1 MNNIIFDQI
10 ASWILFI
17 VYSGTNNEVIL
28 YTHKDNLKKL
38 LTFFKQHMNC
48 RVKSL
53 IDVCGADYPS
63 RENRFEVVY
72 QLLSV
77 DYNQRISIKV
87 CTDEITPV
95 VSVTDIYSS
104 AGWFEREVWD
114 MYGIHFINH
123 PDLRRIL
130 TDYGFEGHPLRK
142 DYPLTGYSEVR
153 YDDTQKRV
161 ISEPLELNQE
171 FRYFDFS
178 SPWIVGG
185 KSA

>member
-1 MNNIIFDQI
+1 MNLNIFDQI
-10 ASWILFI
+10 PGWVLFLVKNKDEVI
-17 VYSGTNNEVIL
+17 VYVNPN
-28 YTHKDNLKKL
+28 DLKKVL
-38 LTFFKQHMNC
+38 VFLKDHMNC

-53 IDVCGADYPS
+53 IDVCGADYPYRS
-63 RENRFEVVY
+63 GRFEVVY

-77 DYNQRISIKV
+77 DWNQRISIKV

-95 VSVTDIYSS
+95 DSVTDLYSS

-114 MYGIHFINH
+114 MYGIHFVNH

-178 SPWIVGG
+178 SPWIEQ
-185 KSA
+185 KKNSK